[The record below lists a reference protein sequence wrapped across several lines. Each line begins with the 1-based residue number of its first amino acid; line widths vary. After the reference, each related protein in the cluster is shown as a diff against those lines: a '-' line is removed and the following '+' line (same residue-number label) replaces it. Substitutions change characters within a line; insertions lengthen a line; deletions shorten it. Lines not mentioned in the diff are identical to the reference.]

1 MIGINTV
8 SSQSGRAYFADYMKN
23 GYQMVGYA
31 RDSAHGTAFIEAVKN
46 AGGIYLDR
54 PQNENQEGK
63 VFLPLGHNLVTQD
76 LEEFIENSELI
87 ILAEPSHY
95 FVQSV
100 EKMVGAGLLKY
111 RVPLVLS
118 PSRTF
123 SSPYL
128 WKILGEGYP
137 IACFSTC
144 AYSCKAPA
152 PDVAY
157 IKRRKRNWVI
167 SLEGEFNRAQVNLIQ
182 SLFPQAVINHIP
194 ATTSLGNVGAVFHPA
209 TYLLNYEEI
218 QRRKIAGE
226 IFSFYMDGI
235 ADQPEVGEMLDA
247 IDQMRLKIAAQL
259 GFSVFGLKENP
270 QEERWAELIHNMR
283 MKERPGEDVQA
294 LRRIRRDSLQI
305 LNDSITSC
313 EHWLDYTYGVR
324 RIPGEP
330 MHKAIER
337 TPTYQKNSVPQGRY
351 VEEDIPTGLLPL
363 RNLAARLG
371 IDTSAADYV
380 LTLYRQYY
388 NPEDAVGV
396 RTLDEFSDQYIKDY
410 LTGSFFKLNG

>member
-23 GYQMVGYA
+23 GYQMIGYA
-31 RDSAHGTAFIEAVKN
+31 RRSAHGTAFFEAVKK

-54 PQNENQEGK
+54 PQNMNQESK
-63 VFLPLGHNLVTQD
+63 VFLPMGDSRVTQD
-76 LEEFIENSELI
+76 LEEFIAESEMI
-87 ILAEPSHY
+87 ILAEPSNF
-95 FVQSV
+95 FVESV
-100 EKMVGAGLLKY
+100 EKMVEAGLLKY

-128 WKILGEGYP
+128 WKALGEGYP

-157 IKRRKRNWVI
+157 IKRRKRNWVV
-167 SLEGEFNRAQVNLIQ
+167 SLEGDFSKKQIAFLQE
-182 SLFPQAVINHIP
+182 LFPQAVINHVP

-218 QRRKIAGE
+218 QRRKKSGE
-226 IFSFYMDGI
+226 LFSFYMDGI
-235 ADQPEVGEMLDA
+235 AARPEVGEILDA
-247 IDQMRLKIAAQL
+247 IDQMRLKIAAGL
-259 GFSVFGLKENP
+259 GYSVFGLKDNP
-270 QEERWAELIHNMR
+270 QEERWAELINNMR
-283 MKERPGEDVQA
+283 LKEKPGEDVKE
-294 LRRIRRDSLQI
+294 LRHIRRDSLHV

-313 EHWLDYTYGVR
+313 EHWLDYTYGVK
-324 RIPGEP
+324 RIQGES
-330 MHKAIER
+330 MHKAIGR
-337 TPTYQKNSVPQGRY
+337 TPTYQKNSVPQQRY

-363 RNLAARLG
+363 RNLAARLH
-371 IDTSAADYV
+371 IDTSAADHV
-380 LTLYRQYY
+380 LDLYYKYY
-388 NPEDAVGV
+388 DSEKTVGV
-396 RTLDEFSDQYIKDY
+396 RTLEEFSNEYIKDY
-410 LTGSFFKLNG
+410 LAGKFFKLTD